1 MAQLVF
7 SCEVPPKMLYCW
19 IIHRQLSCQSL
30 RLYHLISTINF
41 TCLVVWNIFYFFR
54 IIGNNTLNWLIFF
67 KGVETTNQLTQFTN
81 IIINYGS
88 IMLYHAKADL
98 SDLRKRLEA
107 EQSSRSAALG
117 PWGSPMVT
125 MCSIYNMYGA
135 YIYTYVSIHTIGYPM
150 YMSHTR
156 RTIGIQVY
164 INICYIY
171 TYISIH
177 TIGYPMYMSHTRR
190 TIGIQ
195 VYTNIWYIHIY
206 IYYVY
211 TYMCTRRNVPYL
223 LFFFG
228 FQGSLRTLLKRCLKL
243 RCAAVPCSELRCREH
258 IF

>member
-164 INICYIY
+164 
-171 TYISIH
+171 
-177 TIGYPMYMSHTRR
+177 
-190 TIGIQ
+190 
-195 VYTNIWYIHIY
+195 TNIWYIHIY